1 MSEKNEGAIMTNNE
15 QAAAHRILQKHG
27 IDHKLQGHRLP
38 LTSNDFAI
46 GIDGGWYQDF
56 DDVRKYVRRVAN
68 NHRDAE
74 IDLRS
79 WQASVEIAEAVRR
92 DADAHKPRT
101 TD

>member
-1 MSEKNEGAIMTNNE
+1 MTNNE

-27 IDHKLQGHRLP
+27 IEHKLQGHRLP

-79 WQASVEIAEAVRR
+79 WQVAVEIAEAVRR
-92 DADAHKPRT
+92 DADADKP
-101 TD
+101 

>member
-1 MSEKNEGAIMTNNE
+1 MTNNE

-27 IDHKLQGHRLP
+27 IAHTLQGHRLP
-38 LTSNDFAI
+38 LASDEFAI

-56 DDVRKYVRRVAN
+56 DDVRKYVRRIAN

-79 WQASVEIAEAVRR
+79 YQAAAEIAEAVRR
-92 DADAHKPRT
+92 DADGQ
-101 TD
+101 